1 LDERLFSNLQ
11 AETTDLLTL
20 VTPMKENIQKALNEK
35 NAIQRQLAKRFL
47 FGLFQRLGFHI
58 TGDHFYEII
67 PNTRFVAANYSGQP
81 RSLNGIDFH
90 FLECENRALQLIKAY
105 GAEYAPSL
113 LKKYGYREDNHYFR
127 ELDALTLYLMIRDLK
142 PRKIV
147 EIGQGFSTSII
158 FSALEMNTQETGQSV
173 EFLSLDPYSR
183 FAPAQIP
190 KDVNYRCIRQEL
202 QRADIAALMKG
213 CSFLFVDSSH
223 VYKFGSDVEY
233 EFTRIYPNL
242 DPQTVVHLHDVF
254 SPYDYPLDWALVQ
267 KRFWNEQYFLENF
280 LMFNNAFDV
289 YLPLHLLARQSSQ
302 MAEAVKRLSLD
313 EGFRYNAQS
322 FYLKRR

>member
-1 LDERLFSNLQ
+1 MR
-11 AETTDLLTL
+11 
-20 VTPMKENIQKALNEK
+20 ENISKAWNEK

-67 PNTRFVAANYSGQP
+67 PNTRFVAANYSDKP
-81 RSLNGIDFH
+81 RKLDGIDFRFH
-90 FLECENRALQLIKAY
+90 ESESRTLRLIETY
-105 GAEYAPSL
+105 GAEYTPEF

-127 ELDALTLYLMIRDLK
+127 ELDALMLYLVIRDLK
-142 PRKIV
+142 PKKTV

-158 FSALEMNTQETGQSV
+158 LSALEMNTRETGENA

-183 FAPAQIP
+183 SAPGQFP
-190 KDVNYRCIRQEL
+190 KLVNYRCIRQEL

-213 CSFLFVDSSH
+213 CAFLFVDSSH

-233 EFTRIYPNL
+233 EFTRIYPSL

-254 SPYDYPLDWALVQ
+254 SPYDYPLNWATDQ
-267 KRFWNEQYFLENF
+267 KRFWNEQYFLEMF
-280 LMFNNAFDV
+280 LMFNSAFEV
-289 YLPLHLLARQSSQ
+289 HLPLHLLARQSSK
-302 MAEAVKRLSLD
+302 MAEAVKRLTLD
-313 EGFRYNAQS
+313 AGFKYNAQS